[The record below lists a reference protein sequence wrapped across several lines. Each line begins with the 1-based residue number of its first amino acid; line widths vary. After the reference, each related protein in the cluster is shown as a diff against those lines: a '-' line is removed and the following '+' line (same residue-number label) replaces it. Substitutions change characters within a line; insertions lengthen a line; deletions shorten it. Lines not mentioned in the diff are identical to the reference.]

1 MRVGYEVGKRYRII
15 RSLGEGGMANV
26 YEAEDLVQKRRV
38 TLKMLRFD
46 LQDDPRSVERFHKEA
61 NSLTKLDNPHI
72 VQIYDFGNDHG
83 VPYLIM
89 EYVKGTDLKTY
100 LKEHYPLSCEKVVD
114 IMEQILSAVESAHRI
129 GIIHRDL
136 KPQNILI
143 DNYGK
148 VKVTDFGISIAA
160 MESATITKT
169 NTMIGSVHYISPEQ
183 ARGSIITK
191 QSDIYSLGII
201 LFELLTGKVPFE
213 GQTAVSIAVKH
224 YRDNLPS
231 ARKINPKVPQALE
244 NVILHATAKKLKDRY
259 PDAETMA
266 RDLKTA
272 LLPVRKNE
280 PKWEVPTEDD
290 AETKTLVIPTT
301 ESSKRQPSTGSRKT
315 KKTKQQKKK
324 RVYRRHPIAF
334 LIGTLGVIVVITILL
349 MSLKVQVPDLR
360 GMSVREAQEVLLS
373 NNLKLGKKRY
383 EYSSSYLKGQTI
395 SSDPARE
402 TTVSRNS
409 KVNIVISKGPLK
421 TKFGSY
427 IGQNF
432 DQVRKKLKA
441 KGVLVDKETTYS
453 NKYPAGQ
460 IVSQSID
467 PSMKVSLYQLPV
479 TFTVSEGVQTF
490 KIRDLTGYTQ
500 KSVIDY
506 AQEHNITIIFEQ
518 QYSNTVPKGQVIS
531 QNPKANTTV
540 KAGSQVI
547 VTLSLG
553 PNNNSENGNN
563 NSATSQKMK
572 G

>member
-290 AETKTLVIPTT
+290 AETKTLVIPAA
-301 ESSKRQPSTGSRKT
+301 ESSKRQPSTGSRKP

-324 RVYRRHPIAF
+324 RIYRRHPIAF

-383 EYSSSYLKGQTI
+383 EYSNSYLKGQTI

-540 KAGSQVI
+540 KACSQVI

-563 NSATSQKMK
+563 NSATSQS
-572 G
+572 

>member
-383 EYSSSYLKGQTI
+383 EYSNSYLKGQTI

-531 QNPKANTTV
+531 QSPKANTTV

-563 NSATSQKMK
+563 NSATSQS
-572 G
+572 

>member
-61 NSLTKLDNPHI
+61 NSLTKLDNPYI

-315 KKTKQQKKK
+315 KKTKQQKRK

-490 KIRDLTGYTQ
+490 KIRDLAGYTQ

-563 NSATSQKMK
+563 NSATSQS
-572 G
+572 

>member
-1 MRVGYEVGKRYRII
+1 MRIGYEVGKRYRII

-324 RVYRRHPIAF
+324 RIYRRHPIAF

-563 NSATSQKMK
+563 NSATSQS
-572 G
+572 

>member
-1 MRVGYEVGKRYRII
+1 MRIGYEVGKRYRII

-324 RVYRRHPIAF
+324 RIYRRHPIAF

-383 EYSSSYLKGQTI
+383 EYSNSYLKGQTI

-409 KVNIVISKGPLK
+409 KVDIVISRGPLK

-432 DQVRKKLKA
+432 DQVREKLKA

-531 QNPKANTTV
+531 QSPKANTTV

-563 NSATSQKMK
+563 NSATSQS
-572 G
+572 

>member
-183 ARGSIITK
+183 TRGSIITK

-290 AETKTLVIPTT
+290 AETKTLVIPAA
-301 ESSKRQPSTGSRKT
+301 ESSKRQPSTGSRKS
-315 KKTKQQKKK
+315 KKTDQQKKK
-324 RVYRRHPIAF
+324 RIYRRHPIAF

-360 GMSVREAQEVLLS
+360 GMSVREAREVLLS

-383 EYSSSYLKGQTI
+383 EYSNSYLKGQTI

-409 KVNIVISKGPLK
+409 KVDIVISKGPLK

-531 QNPKANTTV
+531 QNLKANTTV

-563 NSATSQKMK
+563 NSETSQS
-572 G
+572 

>member
-324 RVYRRHPIAF
+324 RAYRRHPIAF

-383 EYSSSYLKGQTI
+383 EYSNSYLKGQAI

-563 NSATSQKMK
+563 NSATSQS
-572 G
+572 

>member
-1 MRVGYEVGKRYRII
+1 MAMRVGYEVGKRYRIV

-160 MESATITKT
+160 TESATITKT

-563 NSATSQKMK
+563 NSATSQS
-572 G
+572 

>member
-290 AETKTLVIPTT
+290 AETKTLVIPAA
-301 ESSKRQPSTGSRKT
+301 ESSKRQPSTGSRKP

-324 RVYRRHPIAF
+324 RIYRRHPIAF

-383 EYSSSYLKGQTI
+383 EYSNSYLKGQTI

-563 NSATSQKMK
+563 NSETSQS
-572 G
+572 

>member
-324 RVYRRHPIAF
+324 RIYRRHPIAF

-383 EYSSSYLKGQTI
+383 EYSNSYLKGQTI

-402 TTVSRNS
+402 TTVNRNS
-409 KVNIVISKGPLK
+409 KVDIVISKGPLK

-432 DQVRKKLKA
+432 DQVRKKLKT

-531 QNPKANTTV
+531 QSPKANTTV

-563 NSATSQKMK
+563 NSATSQS
-572 G
+572 

>member
-259 PDAETMA
+259 PDAETMV

-563 NSATSQKMK
+563 NSATSQS
-572 G
+572 

>member
-334 LIGTLGVIVVITILL
+334 LIGTLGVIVVVTILL

-467 PSMKVSLYQLPV
+467 PSMKVSLYQLPF

-563 NSATSQKMK
+563 NSATSQS
-572 G
+572 

>member
-553 PNNNSENGNN
+553 LNNNSENGNN
-563 NSATSQKMK
+563 NSATSQS
-572 G
+572 

>member
-244 NVILHATAKKLKDRY
+244 NVILHATAKKLKERY

-479 TFTVSEGVQTF
+479 TFTISEGVQTF

-563 NSATSQKMK
+563 NSATSQS
-572 G
+572 

>member
-383 EYSSSYLKGQTI
+383 EYSNSYLKGQTI

-409 KVNIVISKGPLK
+409 KVDIVISKGPLK

-563 NSATSQKMK
+563 NSATSQS
-572 G
+572 

>member
-61 NSLTKLDNPHI
+61 NSLTRLDNPHI

-563 NSATSQKMK
+563 NSATSQS
-572 G
+572 

>member
-531 QNPKANTTV
+531 QNPKVNTTV

-553 PNNNSENGNN
+553 QNNNSENGNN
-563 NSATSQKMK
+563 NSATSQS
-572 G
+572 

>member
-324 RVYRRHPIAF
+324 TSLSPASNRLFDWNAWCDRCDYDF
-334 LIGTLGVIVVITILL
+334 TDVV
-349 MSLKVQVPDLR
+349 
-360 GMSVREAQEVLLS
+360 E
-373 NNLKLGKKRY
+373 
-383 EYSSSYLKGQTI
+383 
-395 SSDPARE
+395 
-402 TTVSRNS
+402 
-409 KVNIVISKGPLK
+409 
-421 TKFGSY
+421 GS
-427 IGQNF
+427 
-432 DQVRKKLKA
+432 
-441 KGVLVDKETTYS
+441 
-453 NKYPAGQ
+453 
-460 IVSQSID
+460 
-467 PSMKVSLYQLPV
+467 
-479 TFTVSEGVQTF
+479 
-490 KIRDLTGYTQ
+490 
-500 KSVIDY
+500 
-506 AQEHNITIIFEQ
+506 
-518 QYSNTVPKGQVIS
+518 
-531 QNPKANTTV
+531 
-540 KAGSQVI
+540 GSG
-547 VTLSLG
+547 S
-553 PNNNSENGNN
+553 PWNER
-563 NSATSQKMK
+563 A
-572 G
+572 

>member
-315 KKTKQQKKK
+315 KKTKQQKRK

-383 EYSSSYLKGQTI
+383 EYSSSYLRGQTI

-490 KIRDLTGYTQ
+490 KIRDLAGYTQ

-563 NSATSQKMK
+563 NSATSQS
-572 G
+572 

>member
-324 RVYRRHPIAF
+324 RIYRRHPIAF

-383 EYSSSYLKGQTI
+383 EYSNSYLKGQTI

-402 TTVSRNS
+402 TTVNRNS
-409 KVNIVISKGPLK
+409 KVDIVISKGPLK

-467 PSMKVSLYQLPV
+467 PSMKVSLYQLLV

-531 QNPKANTTV
+531 QSPKANTTV

-563 NSATSQKMK
+563 NSATSQS
-572 G
+572 

>member
-324 RVYRRHPIAF
+324 RIYRRHPIAF
-334 LIGTLGVIVVITILL
+334 LIGTLGMIVVITILL

-383 EYSSSYLKGQTI
+383 EYSNSYLKGQTI

-563 NSATSQKMK
+563 NSATSQS
-572 G
+572 

>member
-360 GMSVREAQEVLLS
+360 GMNVREAQEVLLS

-563 NSATSQKMK
+563 NSATSQS
-572 G
+572 

>member
-301 ESSKRQPSTGSRKT
+301 ESSKRQPSTESRKT
-315 KKTKQQKKK
+315 KKIKQQKKK

-563 NSATSQKMK
+563 NSATSQS
-572 G
+572 

>member
-324 RVYRRHPIAF
+324 RIYRRHPIAF

-383 EYSSSYLKGQTI
+383 EYSNSYLKGQTI

-402 TTVSRNS
+402 TTVNRNS
-409 KVNIVISKGPLK
+409 KVDIVISKGPLK

-531 QNPKANTTV
+531 QSPKANMTV

-563 NSATSQKMK
+563 NSATSQS
-572 G
+572 

>member
-1 MRVGYEVGKRYRII
+1 M
-15 RSLGEGGMANV
+15 
-26 YEAEDLVQKRRV
+26 
-38 TLKMLRFD
+38 
-46 LQDDPRSVERFHKEA
+46 
-61 NSLTKLDNPHI
+61 
-72 VQIYDFGNDHG
+72 
-83 VPYLIM
+83 
-89 EYVKGTDLKTY
+89 
-100 LKEHYPLSCEKVVD
+100 
-114 IMEQILSAVESAHRI
+114 
-129 GIIHRDL
+129 
-136 KPQNILI
+136 
-143 DNYGK
+143 
-148 VKVTDFGISIAA
+148 
-160 MESATITKT
+160 
-169 NTMIGSVHYISPEQ
+169 
-183 ARGSIITK
+183 
-191 QSDIYSLGII
+191 
-201 LFELLTGKVPFE
+201 
-213 GQTAVSIAVKH
+213 
-224 YRDNLPS
+224 
-231 ARKINPKVPQALE
+231 
-244 NVILHATAKKLKDRY
+244 
-259 PDAETMA
+259 
-266 RDLKTA
+266 
-272 LLPVRKNE
+272 
-280 PKWEVPTEDD
+280 
-290 AETKTLVIPTT
+290 
-301 ESSKRQPSTGSRKT
+301 
-315 KKTKQQKKK
+315 
-324 RVYRRHPIAF
+324 
-334 LIGTLGVIVVITILL
+334 IVVITILL

-490 KIRDLTGYTQ
+490 KIRDLAGYTQ

-563 NSATSQKMK
+563 NSATSQS
-572 G
+572 

>member
-315 KKTKQQKKK
+315 KKTKQQKRK

-432 DQVRKKLKA
+432 DQVRKKLKT

-563 NSATSQKMK
+563 NSATSQS
-572 G
+572 

>member
-231 ARKINPKVPQALE
+231 ARKINLKVPQALE

-324 RVYRRHPIAF
+324 RIYRRHPIAF
-334 LIGTLGVIVVITILL
+334 LIGTLGMIVVITILL

-383 EYSSSYLKGQTI
+383 EYSNSYLKGQTI

-563 NSATSQKMK
+563 NSATSQS
-572 G
+572 

>member
-290 AETKTLVIPTT
+290 AETKTLVIPAA
-301 ESSKRQPSTGSRKT
+301 ESSKRQPSTGSRKP

-324 RVYRRHPIAF
+324 RIYRRHPIAF

-383 EYSSSYLKGQTI
+383 EYSNSYLKGQTI

-402 TTVSRNS
+402 TTVNRNS
-409 KVNIVISKGPLK
+409 KVDIVISKGPLK

-563 NSATSQKMK
+563 NSATSQS
-572 G
+572 

>member
-26 YEAEDLVQKRRV
+26 YEAGDLVQKRRV

-432 DQVRKKLKA
+432 DQVRKKLKT

-563 NSATSQKMK
+563 NSATSQS
-572 G
+572 

>member
-324 RVYRRHPIAF
+324 RIYRRHPIAF

-383 EYSSSYLKGQTI
+383 EYSNSYLKGQTI

-409 KVNIVISKGPLK
+409 KVDIVISRGPLK

-500 KSVIDY
+500 KSVIDN

-563 NSATSQKMK
+563 NSATSQS
-572 G
+572 

>member
-301 ESSKRQPSTGSRKT
+301 ESSKRQPSTGSRKP

-360 GMSVREAQEVLLS
+360 GMNVREAQEVLLS

-531 QNPKANTTV
+531 QSPKANTTV

-563 NSATSQKMK
+563 NSATSQS
-572 G
+572 

>member
-432 DQVRKKLKA
+432 DQVRKKLKT

-563 NSATSQKMK
+563 NSATSQS
-572 G
+572 

>member
-1 MRVGYEVGKRYRII
+1 MRIGYEVGKRYRII

-46 LQDDPRSVERFHKEA
+46 LQDDPRAVERFHKEA

-100 LKEHYPLSCEKVVD
+100 LKEHYPLSCEKVVN

-224 YRDNLPS
+224 YQDNLPS
-231 ARKINPKVPQALE
+231 AREINPKVPQALE

-259 PDAETMA
+259 PDAETMV

-272 LLPVRKNE
+272 LLPVRRNE

-290 AETKTLVIPTT
+290 VETKTLVIPSD
-301 ESSKRQPSTGSRKT
+301 ESLKQQPSSGSRKT
-315 KKTKQQKKK
+315 KKVKKQKKK
-324 RVYRRHPIAF
+324 RFYRRHPIAF
-334 LIGTLGVIVVITILL
+334 LIGTIGVIVVVTILL

-383 EYSSSYLKGQTI
+383 EYSNSYLKGQTI

-409 KVNIVISKGPLK
+409 KINIVISKGPLK

-441 KGVLVDKETTYS
+441 KGVLIDKETTYS

-479 TFTVSEGVQTF
+479 TFTVSEGVQMF

-547 VTLSLG
+547 ITLSLG

-563 NSATSQKMK
+563 NSETSQS
-572 G
+572 

>member
-324 RVYRRHPIAF
+324 RIYRRHPIAF

-383 EYSSSYLKGQTI
+383 EYSNSYLKGQTI

-402 TTVSRNS
+402 TTVNRNS
-409 KVNIVISKGPLK
+409 KVDIVISKGPLK

-531 QNPKANTTV
+531 QSPKANTTV
-540 KAGSQVI
+540 KAGSQVV

-563 NSATSQKMK
+563 NSATSQS
-572 G
+572 

>member
-315 KKTKQQKKK
+315 KKPKQQKKK
-324 RVYRRHPIAF
+324 RIYRRHPIAF

-383 EYSSSYLKGQTI
+383 EYSNSYLKGQTI

-402 TTVSRNS
+402 TTVNRNS
-409 KVNIVISKGPLK
+409 KVDIVISKGPLK

-479 TFTVSEGVQTF
+479 TFTVSEGIQTF

-531 QNPKANTTV
+531 QSPKANTTV

-563 NSATSQKMK
+563 NSATSQS
-572 G
+572 

>member
-324 RVYRRHPIAF
+324 RIYRRHPIAF

-383 EYSSSYLKGQTI
+383 EYSNSYLKGQTI

-409 KVNIVISKGPLK
+409 KVDIVISRGPLK

-563 NSATSQKMK
+563 NSATSQS
-572 G
+572 

>member
-224 YRDNLPS
+224 YQDNLPS

-324 RVYRRHPIAF
+324 RIYRRHPIAF

-383 EYSSSYLKGQTI
+383 EYSNSYLKGQTI

-409 KVNIVISKGPLK
+409 KVDIVISRGPLK

-531 QNPKANTTV
+531 QSPKANTTV

-563 NSATSQKMK
+563 NSATSQS
-572 G
+572 

>member
-1 MRVGYEVGKRYRII
+1 MRIGYEVGKRYRII

-46 LQDDPRSVERFHKEA
+46 LQDDPRSVGRFHKEA
-61 NSLTKLDNPHI
+61 NSLMKLDSPHI

-114 IMEQILSAVESAHRI
+114 IMEQILLAVESAHRI

-160 MESATITKT
+160 MESSTITKT

-231 ARKINPKVPQALE
+231 ARDINPHVPQALE
-244 NVILHATAKKLKDRY
+244 NVILHATAKKLQDRY

-266 RDLKTA
+266 RDLKTS

-290 AETKTLVIPTT
+290 AETKTLIIPSTNL
-301 ESSKRQPSTGSRKT
+301 SRQQPSTGSRKT
-315 KKTKQQKKK
+315 KKAKKQKKK
-324 RVYRRHPIAF
+324 RSYRRHPIAF

-360 GMSVREAQEVLLS
+360 GMSVREAEEVLLS

-383 EYSSSYLKGQTI
+383 EYSNSYLKGQTI

-402 TTVSRNS
+402 TTISRNS

-421 TKFGSY
+421 IKFGSY

-432 DQVRKKLKA
+432 DQVRKKLKV
-441 KGVLVDKETTYS
+441 KGVFVDKETTYS
-453 NKYPAGQ
+453 DKYPAGQ

-467 PSMKVSLYQLPV
+467 PAMKVSLYQLPV

-506 AQEHNITIIFEQ
+506 AQEHNIMIIFEQ

-531 QNPKANTTV
+531 QNPKANTIV

-547 VTLSLG
+547 TTLSLG
-553 PNNNSENGNN
+553 PDNNSEKEII
-563 NSATSQKMK
+563 TPQQVRVK
-572 G
+572 